1 MYDNNIS
8 ETIMVMVSSLISNPG
23 LYYLLIASIVS
34 RSALTIVREVR
45 LGEKDKRRVASLL
58 KQNKDV
64 LSSLVKVQVQVDEL
78 TLKTARSEK
87 IINSYKLDQQF
98 NGKL

>member
-8 ETIMVMVSSLISNPG
+8 ESILVIVSSLISNPG

-34 RSALTIVREVR
+34 RAALTIVREIR
-45 LGEKDKRRVASLL
+45 LGEKDKRRVVSLL

-78 TLKTARSEK
+78 KLKSGRSEK
-87 IINSYKLDQQF
+87 IIEKYKLDQQF

>member
-8 ETIMVMVSSLISNPG
+8 ESILVIVSSLIANPG

-34 RSALTIVREVR
+34 RAALTIVREIR
-45 LGEKDKRRVASLL
+45 LGEKDKRRVVSLL

-78 TLKTARSEK
+78 KLKSGRSEK
-87 IINSYKLDQQF
+87 IIEKYKLDQQF

>member
-8 ETIMVMVSSLISNPG
+8 ESILVIVSSLIANPG
-23 LYYLLIASIVS
+23 LYYLLIASIVT
-34 RSALTIVREVR
+34 RGALTIVREVR
-45 LGEKDKRRVASLL
+45 LGEKDKRRVVSLL

-78 TLKTARSEK
+78 KLKSGRSEK
-87 IINSYKLDQQF
+87 IIEKYKLDQQF